1 MATDERTWMQTL
13 EVPERPMPTDVRAFF
28 NVPPDPDSKLDDNIR
43 DKRRAWNTKVRSRK
57 ATAAAQEQVKAAIR
71 LIDFLAQA
79 LKRGGDGP
87 IDLGE
92 LNDVFREAPKTRV
105 GELGELWEVVERLLA
120 AGQLEEALKV
130 ANAARDNYTDSTVPH
145 LVFAWVGAQ
154 VSRFGGADDRL
165 REDALKS
172 ANIAVASDGARP
184 EAHLARATL
193 LLDLRRGEEA
203 LAALRE
209 AERQLDGGLH
219 ASLEVLLVEALVS
232 GGQVEEA
239 VRRAI
244 DAIEEDP
251 DNLSVRSSVTASLV
265 QALQFSMLPIRSDE
279 DLRRFQ
285 RVVEVA
291 AWCAVGAPEAE
302 DAVRPFRMWAVIADN
317 RLYSGDV
324 ASRAYAGVLTGFLIL
339 PLLNRV
345 KAKPQWKIVDGGPG
359 SVSEGVFDEVMM
371 GDVARYVHERIKDRL
386 PWWDSYSQ
394 EATRRA
400 REEQAA

>member
-1 MATDERTWMQTL
+1 MANDHRGWMQSL
-13 EVPERPMPTDVRAFF
+13 EVPERPTPNDVRAFF

-43 DKRRAWNTKVRSRK
+43 DKRRAWNAKVRSRK
-57 ATAAAQEQVKAAIR
+57 ATAAAQEQVRAAIR
-71 LIDFLAQA
+71 LIDFLAHA
-79 LKRGGDGP
+79 LKRGGEGP

-105 GELGELWEVVERLLA
+105 GDLGELWEVVERLLA

-130 ANAARDNYTDSTVPH
+130 ANAARETYTDSTIPH

-172 ANIAVASDGARP
+172 ATIAVAADGAPP
-184 EAHLARATL
+184 EAYLARATL

-203 LAALRE
+203 LSALEE
-209 AERQLDGGLH
+209 AERRLDGGLD
-219 ASLEVLLVEALVS
+219 AVLEVLLVEALVS

-244 DAIEEDP
+244 DAVEEDP
-251 DNLSVRSSVTASLV
+251 TNLSVRSSVTASLV
-265 QALQFSMLPIRSDE
+265 QAVQFSMLPIRSDE
-279 DLRRFQ
+279 ELRRFQ

-302 DAVRPFRMWAVIADN
+302 DAVRPFRMWAVIAEN

-324 ASRAYAGVLTGFLIL
+324 ASRAYAGVFTGFLIL
-339 PLLNRV
+339 PLLNYV

-359 SVSEGVFDEVMM
+359 QASEDVFDEVML
-371 GDVARYVHERIKDRL
+371 GAVARYVHEPVKDRL
-386 PWWDSYSQ
+386 PWWDSYMQ
-394 EATRRA
+394 EAIRRA
-400 REEQAA
+400 GERQAA